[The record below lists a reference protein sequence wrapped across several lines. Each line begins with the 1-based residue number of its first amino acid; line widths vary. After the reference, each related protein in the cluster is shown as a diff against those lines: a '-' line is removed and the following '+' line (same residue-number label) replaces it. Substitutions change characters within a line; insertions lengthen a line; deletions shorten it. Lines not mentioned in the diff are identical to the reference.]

1 MKKIVIFLLL
11 LMPFQTSIAQSSN
24 SKLIIWKNDGSKV
37 TYALDEHP
45 ITTFTSDGVT
55 ITTNSISVSYPI
67 DKIQK
72 YTYEG
77 IASAIATPK
86 ADNDILISQNNN
98 EFTFSNLKEGSS
110 IQVYSVD
117 GLLLHS
123 ILVAEKNVL
132 VSLDSYPCGVYVIK
146 ADNVSYKVIKK

>member
-1 MKKIVIFLLL
+1 
-11 LMPFQTSIAQSSN
+11 MPFYTSMAQSSN

-37 TYALDEHP
+37 MYALDEHP
-45 ITTFTSDGVT
+45 ITTFTSEGVT

-67 DKIQK
+67 DNIQK

-77 IASAIATPK
+77 IASAIAIPK
-86 ADNDILISQNNN
+86 VDNDILISQKNN

-123 ILVAEKNVL
+123 IIVAEKNVL

-146 ADNVSYKVIKK
+146 ANNVSYKVIKK